1 MSKLTSNTK
10 SCARCNKILNS
21 FVKFF
26 GHGRLIIFMGTRLP
40 EMLFLARSRT
50 LRLEI
55 FQIEGGIE
63 PLI

>member
-1 MSKLTSNTK
+1 MQQNTY
-10 SCARCNKILNS
+10 S

-26 GHGRLIIFMGTRLP
+26 GHGRLTIFMATRLLQ
-40 EMLFLARSRT
+40 MLFLARSRT

>member
-1 MSKLTSNTK
+1 MMQQNTY
-10 SCARCNKILNS
+10 S

-26 GHGRLIIFMGTRLP
+26 GHGRLIIFMGRRLP

-63 PLI
+63 PVI

>member
-10 SCARCNKILNS
+10 SCARCNKILS
-21 FVKFF
+21 VVKFF
-26 GHGRLIIFMGTRLP
+26 GRGRLILFMGTRLP

-55 FQIEGGIE
+55 FPIEGGIE